1 MVKDDPARLEK
12 ELLGAS
18 LLPSDGIAGELIE
31 KVEETDFSE
40 ERHRIIFEHMRD
52 LYHSNDEV
60 DSLTLTN
67 RLEEQDLLEK
77 VGGAEYISD
86 MLDISI
92 SYYSHYREGINQLQ
106 ES

>member
-31 KVEETDFSE
+31 KVDEANFSE
-40 ERHRIIFEHMRD
+40 ERHRIIFKHMRE
-52 LYHSNDEV
+52 LYQSEDEV

-67 RLEEQDLLEK
+67 RLEEQGLLET